1 MSSVL
6 TPNLGYYAITAW
18 KKEGMKE
25 TNKQTARI
33 AFLWL
38 QISQYLG

>member
-1 MSSVL
+1 
-6 TPNLGYYAITAW
+6 
-18 KKEGMKE
+18 MKE

-38 QISQYLG
+38 QISQYLGWNSKRLLDHYMW